1 MTEPMTGRYVIK
13 QPERGEYG
21 DGYSELEGPNGW
33 SCFLGEPEDCSWGR
47 DGSGAVK
54 ELNRLDAEVER
65 LRAELKE
72 YLEMAFCSMAKL
84 CKGGEHKDWWSTR
97 GLGDVRR
104 MGDRL
109 VDMGIFERH
118 PDGQLRCQWYR
129 PLREAPLIE
138 QSLKHVGTPESPTPL
153 GDQTPF
159 KEHLDASSAT
169 VAEWPGWKRDV
180 LRKEPTDEKKIR

>member
-1 MTEPMTGRYVIK
+1 MSTPISDERWLQITKHMHKPMSMQLNAPTFF
-13 QPERGEYG
+13 
-21 DGYSELEGPNGW
+21 ELD
-33 SCFLGEPEDCSWGR
+33 LYR
-47 DGSGAVK
+47 
-54 ELNRLDAEVER
+54 EVER

-72 YLEMAFCSMAKL
+72 YLEMAFYSMAHLRKTDPYA
-84 CKGGEHKDWWSTR
+84 GWWDTMA
-97 GLGDVRR
+97 LGDVRR
-104 MGDRL
+104 MGDTL
-109 VDMGIFERH
+109 VEMGIFERH
-118 PDGQLRCQWYR
+118 ADGKFRRQWYR

-138 QSLKHVGTPESPTPL
+138 QSLKHVGTTESPTPL